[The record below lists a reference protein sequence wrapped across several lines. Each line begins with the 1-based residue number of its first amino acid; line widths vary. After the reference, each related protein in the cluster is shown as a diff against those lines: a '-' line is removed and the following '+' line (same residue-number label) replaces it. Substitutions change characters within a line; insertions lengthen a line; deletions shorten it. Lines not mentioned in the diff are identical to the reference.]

1 MKFIA
6 PALRLSDSQMLDA
19 PAYVPV
25 MYEGEHVADARFD
38 GEAYVFDVFRG
49 TIENALKDGKI
60 SPRVRFKDEPAT
72 TGGRPKRVY
81 TCVELTAIA

>member
-6 PALRLSDSQMLDA
+6 PALRVSDSQLLDA

-25 MYEGEHVADARFD
+25 LLDGEHVADARFD

-49 TIENALKDGKI
+49 TIENALRDGKI
-60 SPRVRFKDEPAT
+60 SPRVRLKTKQPLRA
-72 TGGRPKRVY
+72 GGQSVPILVSS
-81 TCVELTAIA
+81 